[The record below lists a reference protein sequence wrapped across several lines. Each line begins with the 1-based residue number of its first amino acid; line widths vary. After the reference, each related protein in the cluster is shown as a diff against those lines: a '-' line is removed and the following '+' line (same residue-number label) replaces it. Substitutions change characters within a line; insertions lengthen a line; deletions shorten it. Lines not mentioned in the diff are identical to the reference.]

1 MLTLF
6 DYMIKISASY
16 VAVYGF
22 YWLVLR
28 PLTNYKSNRFY
39 LLITALLA
47 FIIPLLR
54 LDLFVS
60 QQSINQ
66 SGVINYV
73 PSLHIN
79 AANAYIPQTKSS
91 NIPFI
96 LTTIFI
102 SGIAVCFSHFIM
114 QLLSFKKITANANL
128 ISTTEN
134 IRLYHLDMNIM
145 PFSFGKAVYVNKYRH
160 SPGELDDI
168 IKHETVHAHQH
179 HTIDVVIAELI
190 CILNWYNP
198 FVWLIKKAIKQ
209 NLEFLADDT
218 VIKYGADKKSYQ
230 YLLLKVTGYS
240 PLNIA
245 SSFKLSSLKQRIY
258 MMNKTRTSQ
267 KHLLKFLFVLPL
279 MIVMMLA
286 FRNDNSYT
294 SNTTGT
300 NYNRAFMLGL
310 LTYNI
315 QDGNIGKLVKNAQ
328 NESLLKV
335 GKAVDLNTIMN
346 EKARLKSLLE
356 KNGYAN
362 VNSHAITFL
371 IDSTFENNRCAIEIN
386 IDLDRKSSSSGNIN
400 TTGKSTVE
408 DHLSQTRTTQNINS
422 AVASAVTNKQNKI

>member
-6 DYMIKISASY
+6 DYMIKITASY
-16 VAVYGF
+16 AAVYGF

-47 FIIPLLR
+47 FVIPLLR

-60 QQSINQ
+60 PQTISQ

-79 AANAYIPQTKSS
+79 AANAYIPQTATS
-91 NIPFI
+91 NLPFI
-96 LTTIFI
+96 LATIFI
-102 SGIAVCFSHFIM
+102 SGVAVCISHFIM
-114 QLLSFKKITANANL
+114 QLISFGKITANASL

-134 IRLYHLDMNIM
+134 IRLYHLDMDIM
-145 PFSFGKAVYVNKYRH
+145 PFSFGKSVYINRHKH
-160 SPGELDDI
+160 SPAELNDI
-168 IKHETVHAHQH
+168 IKHETAHAMQH
-179 HTIDVVIAELI
+179 HTIDVMIAELV
-190 CILNWYNP
+190 CIFNWYNP

-209 NLEFLADDT
+209 NLEFLADESVLKD
-218 VIKYGADKKSYQ
+218 GADRKSYQ
-230 YLLLKVTGYS
+230 YLLLKITGYS

-279 MIVMMLA
+279 IVVMMFA
-286 FRNDNSYT
+286 FRNDDAHVQHST
-294 SNTTGT
+294 
-300 NYNRAFMLGL
+300 YNNKSRAFMLGE

-315 QDGNIGKLVKNAQ
+315 QDGKIDKLIKNAQ
-328 NESLLKV
+328 SESLLKV
-335 GKAVDLNTIMN
+335 NNAFDLTTIMN
-346 EKARLKSLLE
+346 EKERLKSLLE

-371 IDSTFENNRCAIEIN
+371 IDSTFENNQCAIEIN
-386 IDLDRKSSSSGNIN
+386 IDLNRKSVSSNN
-400 TTGKSTVE
+400 TNKTGKSIAG
-408 DHLSQTRTTQNINS
+408 DLLSQS
-422 AVASAVTNKQNKI
+422 KQNLNSTVVLTVTDKQSKI